1 VQQAFNW
8 DCGLACVLMVLRTLG
23 VDCCDGIAHLEK
35 LCRTKRFLIA
45 SSKIVFFSEITYEVV
60 IKWVCY
66 GSAWSSKSIGV

>member
-35 LCRTKRFLIA
+35 LCRTTRFLIA
-45 SSKIVFFSEITYEVV
+45 TSKIGFLSEITYEVV
-60 IKWVCY
+60 IK
-66 GSAWSSKSIGV
+66 